1 MLALTNLFFLRLWKK
16 ALPVLAV
23 IAGLSLGSFL
33 ALARLAEP
41 GTYRFDY
48 LLGLAGV
55 PTLFYLAFF
64 LVILLGLHTVF
75 ELCWSSRAIYT
86 FMRLPIPRAA
96 IFAAFYLA
104 ILLMLTI
111 VVVIHMLLVMLC
123 GALMPLASSKPLF
136 DGLGY
141 MRQYLPL
148 AFVRTTS
155 LHLFTPLS
163 VPDALRTAA
172 ILLTPG
178 AGVLCLNFSLMSR
191 HYGNLFWIMI
201 WAVGYVQLFY
211 MENLSS
217 PSAWFLWLR
226 LAAQLVFFLFF
237 CGSSLY
243 ALKSGAVLR
252 YDTNGRWLQNES
264 PDTPE

>member
-1 MLALTNLFFLRLWKK
+1 MLALTNLFFLRLGKK
-16 ALPVLAV
+16 VLPVLAV
-23 IAGLSLGSFL
+23 ITGLSLGSFL
-33 ALARLAEP
+33 ALVRLAEP

-55 PTLFYLAFF
+55 PALFYLAFL
-64 LVILLGLHTVF
+64 LVILLSLHTVY
-75 ELCWSSRAIYT
+75 ELCWSSRSIYT
-86 FMRLPIPRAA
+86 FLRLPLSRTT
-96 IFAAFYLA
+96 IFSAFYLA

-111 VVVIHMLLVMLC
+111 VVVMHMLLAMLC

-163 VPDALRTAA
+163 IPDALRTAA

-191 HYGNLFWIMI
+191 HYGNLFWTLI
-201 WAVGYVQLFY
+201 WAVGYIQLFH

-243 ALKSGAVLR
+243 ALKRDRKSTRL
-252 YDTNGRWLQNES
+252 NS
-264 PDTPE
+264 SH

>member
-1 MLALTNLFFLRLWKK
+1 MLALTNLFFLRLGKK
-16 ALPVLAV
+16 VLPVLAV
-23 IAGLSLGSFL
+23 ITGLSLGSFL
-33 ALARLAEP
+33 ALVRLAEP

-55 PTLFYLAFF
+55 LALFYLAFL
-64 LVILLGLHTVF
+64 LVILLSLHTVY
-75 ELCWSSRAIYT
+75 ELCWSSRSIYT
-86 FMRLPIPRAA
+86 FLRLPLSRTT
-96 IFAAFYLA
+96 IFSAFYLA

-111 VVVIHMLLVMLC
+111 VVVMHMLLAMLC

-163 VPDALRTAA
+163 IPDALRTAA

-191 HYGNLFWIMI
+191 HYGNLFWTLI
-201 WAVGYVQLFY
+201 WAVGYIQLFH

-252 YDTNGRWLQNES
+252 YDTNARWMQHEQAEG
-264 PDTPE
+264 TE